1 MEKELYKNRSIS
13 SCIKMAYLLFCSN
26 VMTILRRNW
35 LPLLAFTIMEG
46 VVTAWLIQHGNS
58 LLEDNRS
65 TSFFVL
71 SPLLSLLYVAA
82 MVWYMGSTT
91 NLLNEN
97 GFRCNLLRNLKLTVF
112 IGLIFIVLFAGV
124 IAWQLTTLQPIAT
137 GQEMQQ
143 TGANVQMWIF
153 PLCLL
158 VFTLLLLPLSYS
170 YMNYIQAPKARFK
183 THVIGGY
190 FSGFRHF
197 GYIFSTQLLFG
208 VIIFFLTIVVAM
220 PLYLLVFSHTLSQQ
234 GVLQGDVNTL
244 PSYFSILLY
253 GCSILT
259 GFILIAIM
267 TVGVYVNYYMYGA
280 IVAKKKAR
288 RQRKEIQTKTSE
300 G

>member
-13 SCIKMAYLLFCSN
+13 SCIKMAYMLFCSN

-58 LLEDNRS
+58 LLEDNRG
-65 TSFFVL
+65 TGFFVL

-112 IGLIFIVLFAGV
+112 IGLIFIVLFVGA

-143 TGANVQMWIF
+143 TGT
-153 PLCLL
+153 CLL
-158 VFTLLLLPLSYS
+158 Y
-170 YMNYIQAPKARFK
+170 
-183 THVIGGY
+183 
-190 FSGFRHF
+190 
-197 GYIFSTQLLFG
+197 
-208 VIIFFLTIVVAM
+208 
-220 PLYLLVFSHTLSQQ
+220 
-234 GVLQGDVNTL
+234 
-244 PSYFSILLY
+244 
-253 GCSILT
+253 
-259 GFILIAIM
+259 
-267 TVGVYVNYYMYGA
+267 
-280 IVAKKKAR
+280 
-288 RQRKEIQTKTSE
+288 TSRCV
-300 G
+300 